1 MGPISSKKKFLP
13 PRGKV
18 SAIALG
24 QTFKGQ
30 QWWEMH
36 VSQDSNTYNINI
48 LWATIK
54 SRSLEITM
62 DQSPK

>member
-1 MGPISSKKKFLP
+1 MQQKKFLPP

-24 QTFKGQ
+24 QTFNGR

-36 VSQDSNTYNINI
+36 ISQDSNTYNITI
-48 LWATIK
+48 LWATPFK
-54 SRSLEITM
+54 VVH
-62 DQSPK
+62 

>member
-1 MGPISSKKKFLP
+1 MQQKKFLP

-24 QTFKGQ
+24 QTFNGG

-48 LWATIK
+48 LWATPLK
-54 SRSLEITM
+54 VVHYGSV
-62 DQSPK
+62 P

>member
-1 MGPISSKKKFLP
+1 MHQKEILP

-24 QTFKGQ
+24 QTFKSGQ
-30 QWWEMH
+30 WLEMH

-48 LWATIK
+48 LWATPLK
-54 SRSLEITM
+54 VVH
-62 DQSPK
+62 